1 VLLATVFRLTPGL
14 GDALEGGAM
23 LLASVMLFW
32 VSYWIIS
39 KAEADRW
46 QQYIKG
52 KVHRAVAAGS
62 GTALF
67 ATAFLAVY
75 REGFETV
82 LFYQGLFASA
92 PAGDVMIP
100 AGFALGAVLLAI
112 VYVVFSRF
120 GVRIPIRQF
129 FLVSG
134 GLLYAMSVAFAGRG
148 VHELQEADII
158 GMTPVAW
165 APHIE
170 LLGVFPTVETLL
182 AQSVL
187 LALLVFGIVL
197 TVRRRSHES
206 EGLAALGTEVG
217 RLRGLAEALREE
229 VSATR
234 GDAAGAVGARLDG
247 LIDEVRALE
256 KRVVPRNGRA

>member
-1 VLLATVFRLTPGL
+1 MEAAKWSAFVKSRMEE
-14 GDALEGGAM
+14 AL
-23 LLASVMLFW
+23 S
-32 VSYWIIS
+32 
-39 KAEADRW
+39 
-46 QQYIKG
+46 
-52 KVHRAVAAGS
+52 AGS
-62 GTALF
+62 GFALSSV
-67 ATAFLAVY
+67 AFLAVY

-92 PAGDVMIP
+92 PAGDIMIP

-129 FLVSG
+129 FLASG

-148 VHELQEADII
+148 VHELQEAGVI
-158 GMTPVAW
+158 GMTPVTW
-165 APHIE
+165 ALHIE
-170 LLGVFPTVETLL
+170 LLGIFPTVETVL
-182 AQSVL
+182 AQGVL
-187 LALLVFGIVL
+187 LALLVYAIVL
-197 TVRRRSHES
+197 TVRRRRAHES
-206 EGLAALGTEVG
+206 EGLSALGTEVG

-234 GDAAGAVGARLDG
+234 GDGAGSLGARLDG